1 MESTVEYIS
10 FISIIIPI
18 IMMMIT
24 LKGRSRLLMGFMAMG
39 IFISLFSSE
48 LSGVL
53 IKALGMED
61 MYKVTTNLTPI
72 IEEILKAIPVL
83 IYAFIISDNRQ
94 TLLSI
99 AFAVGVGFAVLEN
112 IVILLRAV
120 INNPESVS
128 YLWALVRGFGSG
140 LMHAVTTMMIGV
152 GMSQLKTRR
161 KMIVPGIIAMLAMAA
176 IYHAIYNSLVQ
187 TDMKYMGFIL
197 PLLTYLILLPRINE
211 SLNIKKLI
219 FGKEKKTV

>member
-39 IFISLFSSE
+39 IFVSLFSSE
-48 LSGVL
+48 LSGAL

-61 MYKVTTNLTPI
+61 MYKVTTSLTPI

-83 IYAFIISDNRQ
+83 IYAFIISDDRQ

-120 INNPESVS
+120 ISNPESVS

-161 KMIVPGIIAMLAMAA
+161 KMIVPGIVAMLAMAA
-176 IYHAIYNSLVQ
+176 IYHATYNSLVQ

-211 SLNIKKLI
+211 GLNIKKLI

>member
-24 LKGRSRLLMGFMAMG
+24 LKGRSRLLLGFMAMG
-39 IFISLFSSE
+39 IFVSLFSSE
-48 LSGVL
+48 LSGAL
-53 IKALGMED
+53 IRALGMKD
-61 MYKVTTNLTPI
+61 MYKVTTSLTPI

-83 IYAFIISDNRQ
+83 IYAFIISDDRQ

-120 INNPESVS
+120 ISNPESVS

-161 KMIVPGIIAMLAMAA
+161 KMIVPGIVAMLAMAA

-211 SLNIKKLI
+211 GLNIKKLI

>member
-39 IFISLFSSE
+39 IFVSLFSSE
-48 LSGVL
+48 LSGAL
-53 IKALGMED
+53 IRALGMED
-61 MYKVTTNLTPI
+61 MYKVTTSLTPI
-72 IEEILKAIPVL
+72 VEEILKAIPVL
-83 IYAFIISDNRQ
+83 IYAFIISDDRQ

-120 INNPESVS
+120 ISNPESVS

-161 KMIVPGIIAMLAMAA
+161 KMIVPGIVAMLAMAA
-176 IYHAIYNSLVQ
+176 IYHATYNSLVQ

-211 SLNIKKLI
+211 GLNIKKLI

>member
-39 IFISLFSSE
+39 IFVSLFSSE
-48 LSGVL
+48 LSGAL
-53 IKALGMED
+53 IRALGMED
-61 MYKVTTNLTPI
+61 MYKVTTSLTPI

-83 IYAFIISDNRQ
+83 IYAFIISDDRQ

-120 INNPESVS
+120 ISNPESVS

-161 KMIVPGIIAMLAMAA
+161 KMIVPGIVAMLAMAA

-211 SLNIKKLI
+211 GLNIKKLI